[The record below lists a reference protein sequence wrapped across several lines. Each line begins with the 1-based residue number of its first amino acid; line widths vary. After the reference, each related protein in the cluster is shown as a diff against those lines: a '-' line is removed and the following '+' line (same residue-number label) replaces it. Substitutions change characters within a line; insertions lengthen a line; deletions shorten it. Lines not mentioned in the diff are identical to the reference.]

1 MSPPAMAQIA
11 RVIHLALVVSS
22 MIVVGFLGWMRPIAD
37 LEQRSRL
44 MLLYGGFLLGLGLCA
59 APIVIASRLTRPE
72 GEELPRWWVRNFPAA
87 VVVWAL
93 FEAAAVIGGVCR
105 FVTGDEYA
113 LVIPAAAIL
122 LLVWYSPGR
131 LAGR

>member
-1 MSPPAMAQIA
+1 MSPPAMTPIA

-22 MIVVGFLGWMRPIAD
+22 LVVAGFLTWMPPIAD

-44 MLLYGGFLLGLGLCA
+44 MLLSGGLVFGLGLCA
-59 APIVIASRLTRPE
+59 VSVAIAR
-72 GEELPRWWVRNFPAA
+72 GLPRVEGDDLPQWWVRNFPAA

-93 FEAAAVIGGVCR
+93 FEAATVIGGVCR
-105 FVTGDEYA
+105 FVTGDEYV
-113 LVIPAAAIL
+113 LVLPAAAIL
-122 LLVWYSPGR
+122 LLVWHSPGR

>member
-11 RVIHLALVVSS
+11 RVTHLALVASS
-22 MIVVGFLGWMRPIAD
+22 LVVAGLLSWLPPIAD

-44 MLLYGGFLLGLGLCA
+44 MLLTGTFLLGLALCVV
-59 APIVIASRLTRPE
+59 PIMIASRLPQV
-72 GEELPRWWVRNFPAA
+72 EEDDLPRWWARHFPAA

-93 FEAAAVIGGVCR
+93 FEAAAAIGAVCR

-113 LVIPAAAIL
+113 LVLPAAAIL
-122 LLVWYSPGR
+122 LLVWHSPGR

>member
-1 MSPPAMAQIA
+1 MAQIA
-11 RVIHLALVVSS
+11 RVIHLALVASS
-22 MIVVGFLGWMRPIAD
+22 MVVVGFLAWMPPIAD

-72 GEELPRWWVRNFPAA
+72 GEELPRWWARNFPAA
-87 VVVWAL
+87 VVAWAL
-93 FEAAAVIGGVCR
+93 LEAAAVLGGVCR
-105 FVTGDEYA
+105 FVTGDEVA

-122 LLVWYSPGR
+122 LLVWHSPGR